1 MASYKEIVTKAVI
14 GKGKKSLKN
23 KYEIEVEEKPTT
35 VLGCWVINH
44 MFEGYKNDDNIG
56 VSGSFDINI
65 WYSYDSDTKT
75 KVVTK
80 KIEYNDNFNMKF
92 NNVKTMKDTD
102 IIVRSLTQPSCSDV
116 TINDNKI
123 NFVIDKELGV
133 EIVGETKVKI
143 AIEDDEEPWDIID
156 DEVTEETLD
165 DIENEV
171 NEEYL

>member
-14 GKGKKSLKN
+14 GKGKKSFKN